1 MEKNA
6 KGLLPK
12 VEIVIVAV
20 FALSFLVWIIPK
32 CGRDRPVDQT
42 EEDALLLGDSTG
54 IATTP
59 KKPLPA
65 APAATDTTA
74 KQTPPPAT
82 KPVASTPPKPE
93 QQYSK
98 LFVTIEGLNL
108 RSQPG
113 LKTGVVAKLALF
125 EEVYFLNEVT
135 DSTTELSLGYEKANE
150 PWVKIRTRKGQE
162 GWVYGAG
169 VSYYKKKRPG
179 TLE

>member
-20 FALSFLVWIIPK
+20 FALSFLIWIIPK
-32 CGRDRPVDQT
+32 CGRDRPVDET
-42 EEDALLLGDSTG
+42 EQEE
-54 IATTP
+54 
-59 KKPLPA
+59 A
-65 APAATDTTA
+65 AGLDTTA
-74 KQTPPPAT
+74 AKPVPKPLVAPAQDTTVKQPGPAKTSPPA
-82 KPVASTPPKPE
+82 AAAPKTEP
-93 QQYSK
+93 QYSK
-98 LFVTIEGLNL
+98 LYVTIDGLNL
-108 RSQPG
+108 RAQPG
-113 LKTGVVAKLALF
+113 LKSGVLVKLALF
-125 EEVYFLNEVT
+125 EEVYFMNEVT

>member
-32 CGRDRPVDQT
+32 CGSSRPLDDT
-42 EEDALLLGDSTG
+42 AENTLLEVDSTQE
-54 IATTP
+54 TTASNTP
-59 KKPLPA
+59 VA
-65 APAATDTTA
+65 ASRDTTA
-74 KQTPPPAT
+74 SQATPA
-82 KPVASTPPKPE
+82 KPVAASPAKPE
-93 QQYSK
+93 IQYSR
-98 LFVTIEGLNL
+98 LYVTIDGLNL
-108 RSQPG
+108 RSEPG
-113 LKTGVVAKLALF
+113 LKSTVMAKIPLF

-135 DSTTELSLGYEKANE
+135 DSTTEVSLGYEKAKE
-150 PWVKIRTRKGQE
+150 PWVKIRTKKGQE

-169 VSYYKKKRPG
+169 VSYYKKKREG

>member
-12 VEIVIVAV
+12 VEIIIVAV
-20 FALSFLVWIIPK
+20 FALSFLIWIIPK
-32 CGRDRPVDQT
+32 CGRDRPVDET
-42 EEDALLLGDSTG
+42 EQEALSGEDSTEVV
-54 IATTP
+54 AAPKPAKDTAAKQPAPVTP
-59 KKPLPA
+59 QPA
-65 APAATDTTA
+65 APAA
-74 KQTPPPAT
+74 
-82 KPVASTPPKPE
+82 KPE
-93 QQYSK
+93 PQYSR
-98 LFVTIEGLNL
+98 LYVTMDGLNL

-113 LKTGVVAKLALF
+113 LKSGVLAKLTLF
-125 EEVYFLNEVT
+125 EEVFFLNEVT

-150 PWVKIRTRKGQE
+150 PWVKVRTRKGQE